1 MIIFNASMLNKN
13 PTGVGIYSRKLI
25 DIISKNTTLKFKIL
39 FIAETKFM
47 SIYRL
52 LWNFF
57 CLPLKAKN
65 GDLIFS
71 FSTHGTP
78 FHNNQIITIHDLIC
92 LNFPEQ
98 HKFQYY
104 YFKYLVPI
112 ILKSCRH
119 IVAISEFTKS
129 EIIKFYN
136 IPAEK
141 ISVINNGAN
150 IIRYQPSEKVEQQ
163 IANITG
169 NRPFFISVGAAYSHK
184 NMNRLIEAIELI
196 NNKEYAFLIIGKKN
210 EYLQNIENITIN
222 KNLHHVKFLNYVDDN
237 LLAGLYTNAI
247 ANVYL
252 SLYEGFGFPPLEAA
266 SVGSISIVSD
276 IKVMREIY
284 GDSVKYVD
292 PLNIKAIAKGIND
305 IIRDEEQRNLIKA
318 KLPGLLQKYN
328 WEEAAKLNIKLIEK
342 FQKNNK

>member
-1 MIIFNASMLNKN
+1 MIIFNASILNKN

-78 FHNNQIITIHDLIC
+78 FHKKQIITIHDLIC

-104 YFKYLVPI
+104 YFKYLVPY
-112 ILKSCRH
+112 ILKSCKH

-129 EIIKFYN
+129 EILKFYN
-136 IPAEK
+136 ISSDK
-141 ISVINNGAN
+141 ISVIHNGAN
-150 IIRYQPSEKVEQQ
+150 VIKYSPSESVENQ
-163 IANITG
+163 IAEITN
-169 NRPFFISVGAAYSHK
+169 NRPFFITVGAAYSHK
-184 NMNRLIEAIELI
+184 NMCRLIEAVELI
-196 NNKEYAFLIIGKKN
+196 NNKEIVFLIVGKKN
-210 EYLQNIENITIN
+210 EYLQSVENFASG
-222 KNLHHVKFLNYVDDN
+222 KNLDQVKFLNYVDDN
-237 LLAGLYTNAI
+237 LLAGLYAKAI
-247 ANVYL
+247 ANIYL
-252 SLYEGFGFPPLEAA
+252 SLF
-266 SVGSISIVSD
+266 
-276 IKVMREIY
+276 K
-284 GDSVKYVD
+284 
-292 PLNIKAIAKGIND
+292 
-305 IIRDEEQRNLIKA
+305 
-318 KLPGLLQKYN
+318 
-328 WEEAAKLNIKLIEK
+328 
-342 FQKNNK
+342 

>member
-13 PTGVGIYSRKLI
+13 PTGVGVYSRKLI

-78 FHNNQIITIHDLIC
+78 FHKKQIITIHDLIC

-104 YFKYLVPI
+104 YFKYLVPF
-112 ILKSCRH
+112 ILKSCKH

-129 EIIKFYN
+129 EILKFYD
-136 IPAEK
+136 IPKDK
-141 ISVINNGAN
+141 ISVIHNGAN
-150 IIRYQPSEKVEQQ
+150 IINYNPSESIENK
-163 IANITG
+163 IAEITN
-169 NRPFFISVGAAYSHK
+169 NRPFFITVGAAYSHK
-184 NMNRLIEAIELI
+184 NMFRLIEAVELL
-196 NNKEYAFLIIGKKN
+196 NNKEIVFLIVGKKN
-210 EYLQNIENITIN
+210 EYLQSVENFASG
-222 KNLHHVKFLNYVDDN
+222 KNLDQVKFLNYVDDT
-237 LLAGLYTNAI
+237 LLAGLYAKAI
-247 ANVYL
+247 ANIYL

-266 SVGSISIVSD
+266 SVGSLSIVSD
-276 IKVMREIY
+276 IPVMREIY
-284 GDSVKYVD
+284 ADSVKYVN
-292 PLNIKAIAKGIND
+292 PLNIND
-305 IIRDEEQRNLIKA
+305 IAAGIKDIIHNEEERSVIKSM
-318 KLPGLLQKYN
+318 LPELVKKYS
-328 WEEAAKLNIKLIEK
+328 WEESARLNIKLIEK
-342 FQKNNK
+342 FQN